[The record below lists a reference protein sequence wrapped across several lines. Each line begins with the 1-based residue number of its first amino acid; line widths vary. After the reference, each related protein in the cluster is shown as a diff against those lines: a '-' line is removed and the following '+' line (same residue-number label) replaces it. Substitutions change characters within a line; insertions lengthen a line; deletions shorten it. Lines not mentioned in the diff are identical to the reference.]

1 MSEQQLLNVGKIVN
15 THGVRGEIKV
25 WPQTDFP
32 DVRFRAG
39 SKLLLVNPEAG
50 GQPAEVEVVSAREQK
65 NMFVVR
71 LKGWDDINQVEKY
84 KGWELKVEAED
95 RVELEEDEYYLSD
108 IVGCAVFTEE
118 GEELGF
124 VKEILS
130 PGANDVWVVK
140 RLKGGDLLLP
150 YIDEVVKE
158 VDVAARRVK
167 VHLMEG
173 LL

>member
-1 MSEQQLLNVGKIVN
+1 MSERHLLNVGKIVN

-32 DVRFRAG
+32 DVRFRPGAR
-39 SKLLLVNPEAG
+39 LLLVNPEADG
-50 GQPAEVEVVSAREQK
+50 EPEIVEVVSAREQK
-65 NMFVVR
+65 NMFIVK
-71 LKGWDDINQVEKY
+71 LKGWNDINAIEKY
-84 KGWELKVEAED
+84 KGWELKVEAEN
-95 RVELEEDEYYLSD
+95 RVPLDEGEYYLSD
-108 IVGCAVFTEE
+108 IVGCAVVTEE

-140 RLKGGDLLLP
+140 RPKGADLLLP
-150 YIDEVVKE
+150 FIDEVVKE
-158 VDVAARRVK
+158 VDVAGRKVK
-167 VHLMEG
+167 VQLMEG

>member
-1 MSEQQLLNVGKIVN
+1 MSDQQLLNVGKIVN

-39 SKLLLVNPEAG
+39 SRLLLVNPEAG
-50 GQPAEVEVVSAREQK
+50 GQPVEVEVVGAREQK

-71 LKGWDDINQVEKY
+71 IKGWDDINQVEKY
-84 KGWELKVEAED
+84 KGWELKVEAEN
-95 RVELEEDEYYLSD
+95 RVELEADEYYLSD
-108 IVGCAVFTEE
+108 IVGCEVVTEE
-118 GEELGF
+118 GETLGHI
-124 VKEILS
+124 KEILS

-140 RLKGGDLLLP
+140 RPKGSDLLLP
-150 YIDEVVKE
+150 FIDEVVKE
-158 VDVAARRVK
+158 VDVAARKVK

>member
-1 MSEQQLLNVGKIVN
+1 MSDQQLLNVGKIVN

-39 SKLLLVNPEAG
+39 NKLLLVNPEAA
-50 GQPAEVEVVSAREQK
+50 GQPLTVEVVSAREQK

-71 LKGWDDINQVEKY
+71 LKGWDDINLVEKY
-84 KGWELKVEAED
+84 KGWELKVEADD
-95 RVELEEDEYYLSD
+95 RVPLEADEYYLSD
-108 IVGCAVFTEE
+108 IIGCTVVTEE
-118 GEELGF
+118 GETLG
-124 VKEILS
+124 VIKEILS

-140 RLKGGDLLLP
+140 RPKGADLLLP
-150 YIDEVVKE
+150 FIDEVVKE
-158 VDVAARRVK
+158 VDVAARSVK